1 MDLNTEVRPQGIL
14 ECFSG
19 NCVLPLSS
27 SSPPQRQFK
36 FSIKRAS
43 GTEFPREIVARGPL
57 IMRPITWEKRWHPLS
72 TQKVDEATLTGA
84 VNFGAASSRAIHCDT
99 SREARYWAY
108 LRDRQTDSHGLPV
121 P

>member
-27 SSPPQRQFK
+27 SSPPQRQFN
-36 FSIKRAS
+36 FPIKRAS

-72 TQKVDEATLTGA
+72 TQKVDETTLTGA

-99 SREARYWAY
+99 SREARY
-108 LRDRQTDSHGLPV
+108 RK
-121 P
+121 